1 VDVAVIG
8 RRGEGQADGLAA
20 GCEPLTRLGDH
31 SEAKII
37 QMGEAILL
45 DSDNADKVTI
55 RGGEL
60 MKGITLSTIFLVVGS
75 APAFADSER
84 LRSPYGLAASP
95 ANYEKVWVKVTRSS
109 TLKEIADDLYLAT
122 SDLIALNDQSSFE
135 TILAGSWV
143 AIPYKSQAN
152 LSVATRISRT
162 EYKLKPPEPPLSVV
176 RIRANESL
184 STFSRAQEISLSDLR
199 SLNPGLDLARLA
211 VGSEMRVAKASPR
224 ALFAIRPS
232 GGASYP
238 ELPPLHGM
246 EDGSAVGPDT
256 KQKQAIRQQLRNAR
270 EQESLVALRKAEA
283 RRRRYR
289 TIGSCTFDWQ
299 SWGQS
304 GSGVRSVKSNCQG
317 YLRPVTEVA
326 VDCNRLKVSEMKYRK
341 WYGWKI
347 PSGDL
352 EALTIETCA
361 NVVGASKPV
370 YVKPA
375 ARTIEAST
383 TTDIKI
389 PICTGPAILCGMP

>member
-1 VDVAVIG
+1 MLNSYNTD
-8 RRGEGQADGLAA
+8 R
-20 GCEPLTRLGDH
+20 
-31 SEAKII
+31 
-37 QMGEAILL
+37 
-45 DSDNADKVTI
+45 VTI
-55 RGGEL
+55 RREEFI
-60 MKGITLSTIFLVVGS
+60 KGITLFTVLLVVGS
-75 APAFADSER
+75 PPAIADAEHVQEPFLLATPPAFQSR
-84 LRSPYGLAASP
+84 I
-95 ANYEKVWVKVTRSS
+95 WVKVLLNS
-109 TLKEIADDLYLAT
+109 TLKGIATDLGLSS
-122 SDLIALNDQSSFE
+122 SDLTALNDQSSFE
-135 TILAGSWV
+135 TFQAGSWIV
-143 AIPYKSQAN
+143 LPADTEESLAN
-152 LSVATRISRT
+152 VNSLDGTTVLHKA
-162 EYKLKPPEPPLSVV
+162 PLQSAPDPQSVV
-176 RIRANESL
+176 RIKPNESL
-184 STFSRAQEISLSDLR
+184 STFSRAQEIRLSDLR

-211 VGSEMRVAKASPR
+211 VDREMRVAKASPR
-224 ALFAIRPS
+224 ALFAIRPTVS
-232 GGASYP
+232 GGASFP
-238 ELPPLHGM
+238 ALPALPGM
-246 EDGSAVGPDT
+246 GDGSAVGPDT
-256 KQKQAIRQQLRNAR
+256 KQKQAIRQRLRNAR

-326 VDCNRLKVSEMKYRK
+326 VDCNRLKVSEMKYGK